1 MVLSL
6 LSSFWINHNIFLP
19 ERVKALGNLCPN
31 IEALYFQHHEHE
43 MMFPHDYDDI
53 EFMQISKIVSGLNF
67 KNLTSLSL
75 LRKFDMED
83 GSFLISVLFFIFYYS
98 NCIT

>member
-1 MVLSL
+1 MVLL
-6 LSSFWINHNIFLP
+6 LFNSCKINHIIFLT
-19 ERVKALGNLCPN
+19 ERVKALGDICPN

-43 MMFPHDYDDI
+43 IMFPGDYDDI

-83 GSFLISVLFFIFYYS
+83 GSFLIYHSAGS
-98 NCIT
+98 